1 MRGRLIRMNK
11 EARLKEGPPRVSKRR
26 LNKEGK
32 RLACAQDDD

>member
-1 MRGRLIRMNK
+1 MNK